1 MVTGQL
7 SPGTARPRAAT
18 LAATAAVARRPDLW
32 PAAIHQV
39 RVLARPGW
47 WRRWPPVPIP
57 DPAYLRFR
65 LQVAYGDD
73 SGALDANDLVDY
85 LEWCRQMRRL
95 GPRPGP

>member
-1 MVTGQL
+1 VVTGRL
-7 SPGTARPRAAT
+7 SPPTASRRTLLAVAA
-18 LAATAAVARRPDLW
+18 AAAVARRPRLW
-32 PAAIHQV
+32 PVALHQV

-47 WRRWPPVPIP
+47 WRNWPPSPFP

-73 SGALDANDLVDY
+73 PGALDANDVVGY

-95 GPRPGP
+95 RQW

>member
-7 SPGTARPRAAT
+7 SPGTVTRRAVAV
-18 LAATAAVARRPDLW
+18 ATAIARRPGLW
-32 PAAIHQV
+32 PAAVHQV

-47 WRRWPPVPIP
+47 WRRWPPAPIP

-73 SGALDANDLVDY
+73 ERALDANDVVDY

-95 GPRPGP
+95 GPR